1 MHGTA
6 AHTLVWWQR
15 MTHLILRAKI
25 LQNLNGHSNVSV
37 LFQTYLQKNKTNA
50 IWMILSIWLFYGYI
64 ALSVMEYKFN
74 QAASIP
80 WVDMMSYMQKYKV
93 LIISPF
99 LQQLGHVFFPHL
111 SSFYFLQ
118 KNSSVLTLERQI
130 WETNW
135 TNGPFH
141 GIGRTWDLTTVRKK
155 FSILV
160 GEQVTSCVTDKGLLH
175 NLSF

>member
-1 MHGTA
+1 MVIATSLCYFRPICRKIKPMPFGWYYQSDYSTV
-6 AHTLVWWQR
+6 TLHCLWWSIN
-15 MTHLILRAKI
+15 LI
-25 LQNLNGHSNVSV
+25 
-37 LFQTYLQKNKTNA
+37 
-50 IWMILSIWLFYGYI
+50 
-64 ALSVMEYKFN
+64 N

-93 LIISPF
+93 LIISAF